1 MKCVLAAMGFI
12 NEDIRHNKNVIL
24 DTMKRYSGQVDI
36 VIFGEAFLQGFYGAT
51 FAPAHDRKI
60 AVCRDDAVI
69 QEIGLAAKEYEIAV
83 SFGVIEREDDL
94 FYSSQITIDAAG
106 QTIDV
111 YRRVSPGW
119 KESFADGRYREGKA
133 FHTFPFQGRK
143 VAVGLCGDLWYD
155 GNIDEINRLTPDVV
169 FWPVYTDYS
178 AGEWNTSIRRRG
190 AVPEWR
196 HREGDTLR
204 ERRYSSG
211 GGIRQSGRLHRSIIF
226 TQSRFRLKNRK
237 RDFILLISK
246 FT

>member
-111 YRRVSPGW
+111 YGLEGILRGRPLPGGESVSHFPVSGQKGSRRPVRRPVVRR
-119 KESFADGRYREGKA
+119 EYR
-133 FHTFPFQGRK
+133 R
-143 VAVGLCGDLWYD
+143 
-155 GNIDEINRLTPDVV
+155 N
-169 FWPVYTDYS
+169 
-178 AGEWNTSIRRRG
+178 
-190 AVPEWR
+190 
-196 HREGDTLR
+196 
-204 ERRYSSG
+204 
-211 GGIRQSGRLHRSIIF
+211 
-226 TQSRFRLKNRK
+226 
-237 RDFILLISK
+237 
-246 FT
+246 

>member
-178 AGEWNTSIRRRG
+178 AGEWNTSMRWNSLW
-190 AVPEWR
+190 A
-196 HREGDTLR
+196 L
-204 ERRYSSG
+204 
-211 GGIRQSGRLHRSIIF
+211 
-226 TQSRFRLKNRK
+226 
-237 RDFILLISK
+237 
-246 FT
+246 

>member
-12 NEDIRHNKNVIL
+12 NEDIRHNKNVSL

-178 AGEWNTSIRRRG
+178 AGEWNTSIKQEYAAQAGKLHCEVLYVNSLCKDKLTEPLAKGG
-190 AVPEWR
+190 AALFRNGAIEKEIPSGKE
-196 HREGDTLR
+196 DTLLV
-204 ERRYSSG
+204 EV
-211 GGIRQSGRLHRSIIF
+211 
-226 TQSRFRLKNRK
+226 
-237 RDFILLISK
+237 
-246 FT
+246 

>member
-1 MKCVLAAMGFI
+1 MGFI

-24 DTMKRYSGQVDI
+24 DTMKRYSGQADI

-119 KESFADGRYREGKA
+119 KESFADGTGRGKR
-133 FHTFPFQGRK
+133 F
-143 VAVGLCGDLWYD
+143 
-155 GNIDEINRLTPDVV
+155 
-169 FWPVYTDYS
+169 
-178 AGEWNTSIRRRG
+178 
-190 AVPEWR
+190 
-196 HREGDTLR
+196 TL
-204 ERRYSSG
+204 
-211 GGIRQSGRLHRSIIF
+211 
-226 TQSRFRLKNRK
+226 SRFRAER
-237 RDFILLISK
+237 
-246 FT
+246 